1 VSAAIRS
8 AIRNFWFSTHSL
20 APSLRPEYAFYGAGL
35 PMRINLRE
43 KLRFLHRTSDMSRTM
58 AAATSAHLAA
68 SSAPRK
74 PAQGSI
80 GTALDLA
87 QRYRRVL
94 SLSPIV
100 CFAVLYL
107 AETLLPKPLSADFRN
122 CVDLF
127 RFYPMG
133 K

>member
-1 VSAAIRS
+1 
-8 AIRNFWFSTHSL
+8 
-20 APSLRPEYAFYGAGL
+20 
-35 PMRINLRE
+35 
-43 KLRFLHRTSDMSRTM
+43 MSRTM